1 MGIGVIFIFIG
12 LICLLEPKTQWFKE
26 RIKRHNYSTTYCE
39 VYLFFR
45 NIIGVFFIFIGV
57 VEFIIN

>member
-1 MGIGVIFIFIG
+1 MGIGVIFIITG

-26 RIKRHNYSTTYCE
+26 KIKKHNYSTTYCE

-45 NIIGVFFIFIGV
+45 NIIGVLFIFLGV